1 MALIYI
7 IGSALFMGISYSL
20 TPSTKDKIEIEKE
33 EDLNYMLIRN
43 GSEFKLVSSEKD
55 DLGVNFQEKSR
66 SLIKLC
72 KEDCGLN
79 LTLKTTKGR
88 KKVIRYIRDYERMG
102 KVEFIRYY
110 KKKTI

>member
-20 TPSTKDKIEIEKE
+20 TPLSKDKIEKE
-33 EDLNYMLIRN
+33 DEDLNYMLIRN
-43 GSEFKLVSSEKD
+43 GSEYKLVSSEKEE
-55 DLGVNFQEKSR
+55 LGVTFQEKSR
-66 SLIKLC
+66 NLIKVC
-72 KEDCGLN
+72 KEECGLN
-79 LTLKTTKGR
+79 LTLNNKKGR